1 MRNCNSIILV
11 DVKNHPH
18 QSVIGPDT
26 PHHPSPTGL
35 LPLHELL
42 PEPGGRPEGTEGE
55 VLDNLRS
62 ELCLVISLLYQK
74 KRV

>member
-42 PEPGGRPEGTEGE
+42 SEPGGRPEGAEGE

-62 ELCLVISLLYQK
+62 ELCLVISLLYQTP
-74 KRV
+74 